1 MNIIHIILSLM
12 KKILLSTIALFT
24 LAAVNIHAQSII
36 FQADKSLPVPEK
48 TADLNDAMKV
58 LPGGIV
64 INGDTR
70 EPVRVAEKPQGMRI
84 EAKKRAF
91 VIGGKTQLFTSCLST
106 HGAAAAIKEGG
117 EVKPDNCPR
126 SRMMQVKPL
135 SDGMFTFAISG
146 SSKDASGNRIE
157 ECKLYVGV
165 RNGDTYRN
173 LAILDWKQGN
183 AKGTKSSPLPTVSLD
198 YAHTA
203 GDEIY
208 IYADNNVNIFAIAF
222 TGKTDTQF
230 QGNDPVAVN
239 KAVRKARK

>member
-1 MNIIHIILSLM
+1 M
-12 KKILLSTIALFT
+12 KKILLSTIALFA
-24 LAAVNIHAQSII
+24 LAAVNIHAQSLI

-48 TADLNDAMKV
+48 TADLNDATKV

-70 EPVRVAEKPQGMRI
+70 EAAKVAEKPQGMRI

-91 VIGGKTQLFTSCLST
+91 VIGGKTQLFSSCLST
-106 HGAAAAIKEGG
+106 RGAAAAIKEGG

-135 SDGMFTFAISG
+135 SDGKFTFAISG
-146 SSKDASGNRIE
+146 SMKDASGNRLD
-157 ECKLYVGV
+157 ECTLYVGV
-165 RNGDTYRN
+165 RNGNSYRN
-173 LAILDWKQGN
+173 LAILDWKQGD
-183 AKGTKSSPLPTVSLD
+183 AKGTKSSPLPTVTCD
-198 YAHTA
+198 YTFTA

-208 IYADNNVNIFAIAF
+208 IYAATNINIFAITF
-222 TGKTDTQF
+222 TGKLDPLF
-230 QGNDPVAVN
+230 QGNDPVTVN

>member
-1 MNIIHIILSLM
+1 MKKIILSTL
-12 KKILLSTIALFT
+12 ILLATGYA
-24 LAAVNIHAQSII
+24 NIYAQII
-36 FQADKSLPVPEK
+36 FQADKSFPVPEK
-48 TADLNDAMKV
+48 TTDLNDAMKI

-70 EPVRVAEKPQGMRI
+70 EAAKVAEKPQGVRI
-84 EAKKRAF
+84 EAKKRTF
-91 VIGGKTQLFTSCLST
+91 VIDGKTQLFTSCLST
-106 HGAAAAIKEGG
+106 RGAAAAIKEGG

-135 SDGMFTFAISG
+135 SDGKFTFAISG
-146 SSKDASGNRIE
+146 SSKDSAGNRIE

-173 LAILDWKQGN
+173 LAILNWKQGD
-183 AKGTKSSPLPTVSLD
+183 AKGTKSSPLPTVAYD
-198 YAHTA
+198 YTFTA

-208 IYADNNVNIFAIAF
+208 VYSDNNVNIFAIAF
-222 TGKTDTQF
+222 TGKLDTQF

-239 KAVRKARK
+239 KAIRKARK